1 MTSSLG
7 RCSSRATI
15 FRASANGQAFDCS
28 AARGKDVA
36 GSGIARDTMNPA
48 LQNQTWNSK
57 RADWKIAQPQVG
69 KLALLPQS
77 EQRPVECLPQQIV
90 TAANRDAD
98 ALTDRTASAMG
109 PAAEFA
115 AASGV
120 GPVQPKGERDAVA
133 EQKVNLAFLQ
143 RVTRRFLIGIR
154 MQLGLSKQRPQ
165 IGLMRGTGHHRN
177 LAALRCLGA
186 GVVEVEVAP
195 RHKTRRRAVIG
206 IAEIYVLAHLRRLG
220 DRGDHRVAVV
230 AVQGPY

>member
-28 AARGKDVA
+28 ASARKDVA
-36 GSGIARDTMNPA
+36 GSGIAADTMNPA
-48 LQNQTWNSK
+48 WQNQTRNSK

-69 KLALLPQS
+69 KLTLLPQP

-90 TAANRDAD
+90 ATADRDAD
-98 ALTDRTASAMG
+98 ALTEETAFGIG

-115 AASGV
+115 AAGGV

-143 RVTRRFLIGIR
+143 RLTRRFLVGIG
-154 MQLGLSKQRPQ
+154 MQLSLGKQPLQ
-165 IGLMRGTGHHRN
+165 IGLMRGTGHHPD
-177 LAALRCLGA
+177 LAALQRLGA
-186 GVVEVEVAP
+186 DVVKVQVAP

-206 IAEIYVLAHLRRLG
+206 IAEI
-220 DRGDHRVAVV
+220 
-230 AVQGPY
+230 